1 MHQNPFRSLAL
12 PGPAGGAY
20 SAPPDPLAG
29 FGEGEGKERREE
41 EGEGKREGGRE
52 GVGREGNILDP
63 LAQKS
68 WRHPCCQGC
77 T

>member
-20 SAPPDPLAG
+20 GAPPDPLAG

-41 EGEGKREGGRE
+41 EGRREWEGRE
-52 GVGREGNILDP
+52 IFWTP
-63 LAQKS
+63 
-68 WRHPCCQGC
+68 
-77 T
+77 

>member
-29 FGEGEGKERREE
+29 FGEGEGKDRREE
-41 EGEGKREGGRE
+41 EGEGRGEEREWEGRE
-52 GVGREGNILDP
+52 IFWTP
-63 LAQKS
+63 
-68 WRHPCCQGC
+68 
-77 T
+77 